1 MAFYVDYGD
10 KGEKVKVV
18 QRAINANTFHPLKAR
33 LAVDGQ
39 AGARTMSAIHSL
51 KYWMGYAK
59 GTIDPHLKDQV
70 AGQNFLD
77 LIKREKP
84 LPPAY
89 RAARNRRVAAAKAA
103 AAKVPLSKKALS
115 LATDDLGLHEQTNNH
130 IKYNEWWTGGHNDGA
145 PYCVRADSYW
155 YHFAGSKVIS
165 PSAGRF
171 QGTDYLLYCAKAGSN
186 GVHLTTDPDA
196 GDIMLIDF
204 NGHADPDHAGL
215 HVSGEKTLEANAT
228 DAQGREGVDYHVRPW
243 RNCWFIVVEE

>member
-115 LATDDLGLHEQTNNH
+115 LATDDLGLH
-130 IKYNEWWTGGHNDGA
+130 
-145 PYCVRADSYW
+145 
-155 YHFAGSKVIS
+155 
-165 PSAGRF
+165 
-171 QGTDYLLYCAKAGSN
+171 
-186 GVHLTTDPDA
+186 
-196 GDIMLIDF
+196 
-204 NGHADPDHAGL
+204 
-215 HVSGEKTLEANAT
+215 
-228 DAQGREGVDYHVRPW
+228 
-243 RNCWFIVVEE
+243 